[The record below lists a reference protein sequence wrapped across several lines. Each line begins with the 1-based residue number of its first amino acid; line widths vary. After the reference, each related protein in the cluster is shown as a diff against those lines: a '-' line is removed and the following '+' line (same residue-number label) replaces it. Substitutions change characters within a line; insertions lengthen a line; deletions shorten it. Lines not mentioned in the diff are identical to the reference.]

1 MGSAAGF
8 HKPGK
13 ARRRSYDRLVRYRLT
28 DIPAMLGT
36 PAGRRQIADGIA

>member
-13 ARRRSYDRLVRYRLT
+13 ARWRSYDRLMRYRLT